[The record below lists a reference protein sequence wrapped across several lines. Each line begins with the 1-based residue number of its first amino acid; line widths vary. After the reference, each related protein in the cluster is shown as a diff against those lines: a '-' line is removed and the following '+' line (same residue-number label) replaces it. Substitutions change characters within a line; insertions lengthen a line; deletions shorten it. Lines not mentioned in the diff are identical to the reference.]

1 VSWHESGICGV
12 VSRSCLCDWR
22 FQAIGLVGTTRDD
35 VEVVADYFMPMP
47 RNREIRILLVT

>member
-1 VSWHESGICGV
+1 MSWHESGICGV